1 MNNYLENPKYTFR
14 NGMYKGAPANIYRKG
29 DVPKFKISEK
39 LRKAV
44 FEGIPKEISCE
55 EQAIFVYYRLCELL
69 EYDENYFYQKNLGFS
84 YSQEFGESVVSKIE
98 PGSKV
103 ICGDFSI
110 IYYQFL
116 SEIEGVEP
124 VIIEQE
130 DKTGSYHYLNGFY
143 TDKLSISC
151 EAINITQ
158 SETIGAR
165 GDIYTISANDIAR
178 IKCGIISNGFS
189 GYDIYGKLPGI
200 MKRMF
205 IMATNRQPKTNYE
218 DMFYDAQEQYYDIL
232 DQEEFYSIN
241 RLLYEYRK
249 APKTE
254 IKKSVSV
261 FEKKFKAFLRILQ
274 MCNITDNTAY
284 IVFYN
289 LDEIGFFG
297 GKTFDTKVGEKEMKD
312 GKVHYRRLVL
322 FQRDDTSNIYCFD
335 PRELTMEKIKRE
347 EIEKNIASGD
357 WMYEREEEKL
367 LE

>member
-1 MNNYLENPKYTFR
+1 
-14 NGMYKGAPANIYRKG
+14 
-29 DVPKFKISEK
+29 
-39 LRKAV
+39 
-44 FEGIPKEISCE
+44 
-55 EQAIFVYYRLCELL
+55 
-69 EYDENYFYQKNLGFS
+69 
-84 YSQEFGESVVSKIE
+84 
-98 PGSKV
+98 
-103 ICGDFSI
+103 
-110 IYYQFL
+110 
-116 SEIEGVEP
+116 
-124 VIIEQE
+124 
-130 DKTGSYHYLNGFY
+130 
-143 TDKLSISC
+143 
-151 EAINITQ
+151 
-158 SETIGAR
+158 
-165 GDIYTISANDIAR
+165 
-178 IKCGIISNGFS
+178 
-189 GYDIYGKLPGI
+189 

-241 RLLYEYRK
+241 RLLYEYRN

-297 GKTFDTKVGEKEMKD
+297 GRTFDTKVGEKEMKD